1 MAGFTP
7 DAIRAA
13 LPGVLNMALA
23 GSMELGETAD
33 IGSNILSQ
41 FALDAGE
48 MDRVSDVL
56 TGTFTRTN
64 TTLSSLGE
72 TMKVVGP
79 VAAGLGISTEEA
91 AAMTGTLARVG
102 IRGSE
107 AGTAMRRSLSRL
119 ASPTTAAKRHSKSWE
134 WKLPTRAEKC
144 DVRSIFFSI
153 YKTRFPLWRGG
164 SGFIFQRYRRRRGF
178 YESPV
183 FGQRRR

>member
-79 VAAGLGISTEEA
+79 VAAGLGISPEEA

-119 ASPTTAAKRHSKSWE
+119 ASLLRQPKRHSKSWE
-134 WKLPTRAEKC
+134 WKLPTRAENATS
-144 DVRSIFFSI
+144 VRYSSRST
-153 YKTRFPLWRGG
+153 KTRFPLWRGG